1 MHVICHGFAPLM
13 GLVSLNETSGEWI
26 ILLEFV
32 ISSGLIV
39 TENTGD
45 CQVFRSSIEDNLGW
59 LTVWRSHVHGTKI
72 DSIVSAGQWDLEL
85 EIISIVLRCIS
96 DFTDKLRNMNMCSSS
111 SLTLV
116 LSLNH
121 IVVLDILSVGLG
133 EASDLFLSKLSVV
146 MFSLEFSELGIVH
159 FITINEDFLVSGWSI
174 WAIDDKINVGAL
186 LKLKAVDVLNIFSFQ
201 IDSDYRLTIRE

>member
-13 GLVSLNETSGEWI
+13 GLVSLNKATGEWI
-26 ILLEFV
+26 IFLEFV
-32 ISSGLIV
+32 VSSGLIV

-72 DSIVSAGQWDLEL
+72 DSIVSAGKWDLKL
-85 EIISIVLRCIS
+85 EIIPIVLRCIG
-96 DFTDKLRNMNMCSSS
+96 DFTDKLRSMNVHFSS

-121 IVVLDILSVGLG
+121 IVVLDILSVSLG
-133 EASDLFLSKLSVV
+133 EACDLFLSKLSVV

-159 FITINEDFLVSGWSI
+159 FIAINEDFLVSGWSI
-174 WAIDDKINVGAL
+174 WAIDDKIDIGL
-186 LKLKAVDVLNIFSFQ
+186 LIKLEAVDMLNVFSFQ
-201 IDSDYRLTIRE
+201 IDSNYRLTSL